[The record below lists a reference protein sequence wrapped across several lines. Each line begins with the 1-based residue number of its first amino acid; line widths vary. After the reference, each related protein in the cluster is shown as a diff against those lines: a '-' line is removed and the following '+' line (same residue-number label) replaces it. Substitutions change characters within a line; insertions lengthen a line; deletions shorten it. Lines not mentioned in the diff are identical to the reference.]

1 MIGKKRKL
9 KNLWTKKSNAVKI
22 FKRFFEWITDDSFK
36 PPNILKMKVL
46 IIEDE
51 KPAARRLNRMLA
63 NLGLKVQQMLHSVEE
78 SLNWLQNNEHPDLI
92 FLDIQLS
99 DGLSFEI
106 FEEIEVKS
114 AIIFTTA
121 YDEYALKAFK
131 LNSIDYLLKP
141 LDEDELKVAVDKFN
155 ENRPKQTDV
164 QVNLDDIRKLLV
176 NPVDRKFKKR
186 LTIKVGQ
193 HIKIIPIDEVE
204 CFYSENK
211 STYIYTRENRNHLL
225 DHSLEYWQEQL
236 NPEHF
241 FRVNRT
247 FIVYINGIKDIIAHS
262 NSRLKLIL
270 HSFSETEIIVSRE
283 RVKEFKNWID

>member
-1 MIGKKRKL
+1 MNVI
-9 KNLWTKKSNAVKI
+9 
-22 FKRFFEWITDDSFK
+22 
-36 PPNILKMKVL
+36 

-51 KPAARRLNRMLA
+51 KPAARRLSRMLDVF
-63 NLGLKVQQMLHSVEE
+63 GIEVQTMLHSVEE
-78 SLNWLQNNEHPDLI
+78 SVNWFQNNKHPDLI

-141 LDEDELKVAVDKFN
+141 IDEDELKIAVDKFKGN
-155 ENRPKQTDV
+155 QPEKTDL
-164 QVNLDDIRKLLV
+164 QVNIDDIRKLLI

-186 LTIKVGQ
+186 FTIKIGQ
-193 HIKIIPIDEVE
+193 HIKIIHVDEIE

-211 STYIYTRENRNHLL
+211 ATYIHTKNNRSYLIDN
-225 DHSLEYWQEQL
+225 SLEHWQEQL
-236 NPEHF
+236 DPEQF

-247 FIVYINGIKDIIAHS
+247 FIVHINAIKDIIS
-262 NSRLKLIL
+262 YTNSRLKLIL
-270 HSFSETEIIVSRE
+270 HSYSETEIIVSRE
-283 RVKEFKNWID
+283 RVKDFKNWID

>member
-1 MIGKKRKL
+1 MNVI
-9 KNLWTKKSNAVKI
+9 
-22 FKRFFEWITDDSFK
+22 
-36 PPNILKMKVL
+36 

-63 NLGLKVQQMLHSVEE
+63 ALDIEVKKMLHSVEE
-78 SLNWLQNNEHPDLI
+78 SLNWLQNNSHPDLI

-106 FEEIEVKS
+106 FEEIEIKS

-141 LDEDELKVAVDKFN
+141 IDDDELEVAVNQFKN
-155 ENRPKQTDV
+155 QQPQQSDV
-164 QVNLDDIRKLLV
+164 QVNLDDIRKLLI
-176 NPVDRKFKKR
+176 NPVDRKFKR
-186 LTIKVGQ
+186 RISVKVGQ
-193 HIKIIPIDEVE
+193 HIKIISIDDVE

-211 STYIYTRENRNHLL
+211 STYIHTSEKRNHLL
-225 DHSLEYWQEQL
+225 DSSLEHWQEQL
-236 NPEHF
+236 DPEQF

-247 FIVYINGIKDIIAHS
+247 FIVYINAIKDIIS
-262 NSRLKLIL
+262 YTNSRLKLIL
-270 HSFSETEIIVSRE
+270 NTFSESEIIVSRE
-283 RVKEFKNWID
+283 RVKDFKNWID

>member
-1 MIGKKRKL
+1 M
-9 KNLWTKKSNAVKI
+9 N
-22 FKRFFEWITDDSFK
+22 
-36 PPNILKMKVL
+36 VL

-51 KPAARRLNRMLA
+51 KPAARRLSRMLA
-63 NLGLKVQQMLHSVEE
+63 VLDIEAKVMLHSVEE
-78 SLNWLQNNEHPDLI
+78 SINWLQNNEHPDLI
-92 FLDIQLS
+92 LLDIQLS

-106 FEEIEVKS
+106 FEEIAVKS

-141 LDEDELKVAVDKFN
+141 IVEEELKVAVDKYKSQQN
-155 ENRPKQTDV
+155 NTSEVKVTI
-164 QVNLDDIRKLLV
+164 DDIRKLLI
-176 NPVDRKFKKR
+176 NPIDRKFKKR

-193 HIKIIPIDEVE
+193 HIKIIHVNEID

-211 STYIYTRENRNHLL
+211 STYIHTKENRNHLL
-225 DHSLEYWQEQL
+225 DHSLEHWQEQVD
-236 NPEHF
+236 PEQF

-247 FIVYINGIKDIIAHS
+247 FIVHINAIKDIISYS

-270 HSFSETEIIVSRE
+270 HSYKDSEIIVSRE
-283 RVKEFKNWID
+283 RVKEFKEFIQ

>member
-1 MIGKKRKL
+1 M
-9 KNLWTKKSNAVKI
+9 N
-22 FKRFFEWITDDSFK
+22 
-36 PPNILKMKVL
+36 VL

-51 KPAARRLNRMLA
+51 KPAARRLGRMLSV
-63 NLGLKVQQMLHSVEE
+63 LGIEVQTMLHSVEE
-78 SLNWLQNNEHPDLI
+78 SIDWFQNNEHPDLI

-106 FEEIEVKS
+106 FEVIEVNS

-141 LDEDELKVAVDKFN
+141 IDEDELKIAVDKFKAHQ
-155 ENRPKQTDV
+155 PTKSDV
-164 QVNLDDIRKLLV
+164 KVNIDDIRKLLI
-176 NPVDRKFKKR
+176 NPIDRKYKKR
-186 LTIKVGQ
+186 FTIKIGQ
-193 HIKIIPIDEVE
+193 HLKIIHVNEIE

-211 STYIYTRENRNHLL
+211 ATYIHTTSNRSYLI
-225 DHSLEYWQEQL
+225 DGSLEHWQEQL
-236 NPEHF
+236 DPEQF

-247 FIVYINGIKDIIAHS
+247 FIVHIHAIKDIIAYS

-270 HSFSETEIIVSRE
+270 HSYNETEIVVSRE
-283 RVKEFKNWID
+283 RVKDFKAFIE

>member
-1 MIGKKRKL
+1 MTVI
-9 KNLWTKKSNAVKI
+9 
-22 FKRFFEWITDDSFK
+22 
-36 PPNILKMKVL
+36 

-51 KPAARRLNRMLA
+51 KPAARRLNRMLLA
-63 NLGLKVQQMLHSVEE
+63 LGIDAKTMLHSVEE

-106 FEEIEVKS
+106 FEEIDVNS

-141 LDEDELKVAVDKFN
+141 LDEDELKFAVAMFK
-155 ENRPKQTDV
+155 EKQPEQTNV
-164 QVNLDDIRKLLV
+164 QLNLDAIRKLLI
-176 NPVDRKFKKR
+176 NPMDRKFKKR
-186 LTIKVGQ
+186 LTIRVGQ
-193 HIKIIPIDEVE
+193 HIKIINIDAVE

-211 STYIYTRENRNHLL
+211 STYIHTSENRNHLL
-225 DHSLEYWQEQL
+225 ESSLEYWQEQL

-247 FIVYINGIKDIIAHS
+247 YIVQINAIKDIIAYS

-270 HSFSETEIIVSRE
+270 NSYNETEIIVSRE
-283 RVKEFKNWID
+283 RVKDFKSWID